1 MDFVSVRVIT
11 HDVERLA
18 TFWEQ
23 VTGLPVTRPVPVFAE
38 LRTPAGTIATGAPAT
53 AAMPGDAGPSPGV
66 TLLAR
71 SGVERATKLSE
82 TATATLSGTDGSAVI
97 AGAQHCQNSECRLR

>member
-23 VTGLPVTRPVPVFAE
+23 VTGLPAARPVPVFAK
-38 LRTPAGTIATGAPAT
+38 LKRRP
-53 AAMPGDAGPSPGV
+53 GPSRSAPRRPLGCSATPPQCPARTAPSSSSRRGVLNPGGGIR
-66 TLLAR
+66 LLV
-71 SGVERATKLSE
+71 SG
-82 TATATLSGTDGSAVI
+82 
-97 AGAQHCQNSECRLR
+97 